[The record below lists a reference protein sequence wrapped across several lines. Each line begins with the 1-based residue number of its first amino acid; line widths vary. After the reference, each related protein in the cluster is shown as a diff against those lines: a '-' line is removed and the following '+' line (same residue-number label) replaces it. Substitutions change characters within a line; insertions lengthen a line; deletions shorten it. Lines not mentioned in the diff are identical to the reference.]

1 MVLAIENRGQNGV
14 GCESTHQRPSMIA
27 WGVYFEKTPT
37 FSEASSVT
45 AADTV
50 SVSDARNALWDV
62 IHACSLTRRTANCKN
77 RHRQHLGVS

>member
-1 MVLAIENRGQNGV
+1 
-14 GCESTHQRPSMIA
+14 MIA

-50 SVSDARNALWDV
+50 SDSGSRNVVWDV
-62 IHACSLTRRTANCKN
+62 IHAYSLTRRTANCKKCWVAPSWFELDD
-77 RHRQHLGVS
+77 RPLVAIVSRKSDFV